1 MVVNTK
7 IDLSEW
13 LSLNRKSWD
22 MRTEMHIHSDFYDLK
37 NFKKDIHSLN
47 SIELNLLGNIEN
59 ESILHLQCHFGLD
72 SLSLEKK
79 GAKVTAVDFS
89 PKAIALANE
98 LKKELGMQT
107 TFICADVYEINTK
120 LNSKFET
127 IFSSYGIVG
136 WLPDIENWAKV
147 IQKQLVKGGRFILV
161 DFHPAL
167 WMFDDNFKK
176 VSYSY
181 FNDEPYI
188 EIEKGSYANRE
199 DVQETTSIWWSHS
212 LSEITSS
219 FLKQGLKMTTFK
231 EFNYSP
237 YNCFKNTVEFEKDKF
252 RIKHLGKKLPMV
264 YAMVFEN

>member
-22 MRTEMHIHSDFYDLK
+22 MRTEMHINSDFYDLK
-37 NFKKDIHSLN
+37 KFKKDIHSLN

-120 LNSKFET
+120 LNS
-127 IFSSYGIVG
+127 
-136 WLPDIENWAKV
+136 N
-147 IQKQLVKGGRFILV
+147 
-161 DFHPAL
+161 AL
-167 WMFDDNFKK
+167 F
-176 VSYSY
+176 
-181 FNDEPYI
+181 
-188 EIEKGSYANRE
+188 
-199 DVQETTSIWWSHS
+199 
-212 LSEITSS
+212 
-219 FLKQGLKMTTFK
+219 
-231 EFNYSP
+231 
-237 YNCFKNTVEFEKDKF
+237 
-252 RIKHLGKKLPMV
+252 
-264 YAMVFEN
+264 